1 LRLITA
7 LDGEFERSGIVGF
20 PAEGLAVN
28 RRSRD
33 AAANGPYSN
42 EVMRVGEVY
51 PMVHKPEHDP
61 EAAIDGNHHLP
72 IDPDVQVESAE
83 KTQAHTPERHR
94 HERVLAA
101 IAIGGFLGGVAR
113 YEIGLAFPTAHGTFP
128 ATTFTVNVAGS
139 FILALLTVFVL
150 EILPPTVYVR
160 PLLGVGFCGALTTF
174 STWMLDTDR
183 LLGAHDYG
191 AAAGDVLGSL
201 AAGLAA
207 TSLGLTVGRAIVAH
221 RERKLAEELEGAQE
235 HQLVPAQGGSR

>member
-1 LRLITA
+1 
-7 LDGEFERSGIVGF
+7 
-20 PAEGLAVN
+20 
-28 RRSRD
+28 
-33 AAANGPYSN
+33 
-42 EVMRVGEVY
+42 
-51 PMVHKPEHDP
+51 MVHKAEPDP
-61 EAAIDGNHHLP
+61 EAAIDGNHQLP
-72 IDPDVQVESAE
+72 IDPDIRIEPAE

-101 IAIGGFLGGVAR
+101 IAIGGFAGGLVR
-113 YEIGLAFPTAHGTFP
+113 YEIGLTFPTGHGTFP
-128 ATTFTVNVAGS
+128 ATTFAINVAGS

-183 LLGAHDYG
+183 LLGAHHFG
-191 AAAGDVLGSL
+191 AAAGDLLGSL

-221 RERKLAEELEGAQE
+221 RERKQEPVEEDREPALMRGGA
-235 HQLVPAQGGSR
+235 